1 VALPNQQHRVH
12 PQVWPTCAHTYIFFY
27 SSDNRIHKLG
37 INSPSTTIVWLVI
50 QYDSD
55 LTRYDTTPTTSS
67 VDPSLARSEPSPH
80 QYPSLSSSL
89 EGLIKIQKQCFI
101 SIIFSTGLT
110 YRRRY
115 DARSV
120 CVSCDTKA
128 SKLNCFW
135 VTLPT
140 ANFDAEY
147 PTKPWVPK
155 ERGLRSTKRPHSLCT
170 SGDTSICDHLGWVM
184 LYPSIRLGLP
194 SKRHRRWGAYFPIV
208 FGRRGL
214 YTAVLWSLSRKKS
227 QIQDLSKKGVP
238 GRFCNSLQ

>member
-101 SIIFSTGLT
+101 SISSALDLLIAVGMMPGAYVL
-110 YRRRY
+110 
-115 DARSV
+115 AV
-120 CVSCDTKA
+120 I
-128 SKLNCFW
+128 
-135 VTLPT
+135 
-140 ANFDAEY
+140 
-147 PTKPWVPK
+147 PK
-155 ERGLRSTKRPHSLCT
+155 LRSLIAFGSLCPQRT
-170 SGDTSICDHLGWVM
+170 STQSILQSPEYLKNED
-184 LYPSIRLGLP
+184 SD
-194 SKRHRRWGAYFPIV
+194 RRSALIHFVRAAIPAFATIWG
-208 FGRRGL
+208 G
-214 YTAVLWSLSRKKS
+214 
-227 QIQDLSKKGVP
+227 
-238 GRFCNSLQ
+238 